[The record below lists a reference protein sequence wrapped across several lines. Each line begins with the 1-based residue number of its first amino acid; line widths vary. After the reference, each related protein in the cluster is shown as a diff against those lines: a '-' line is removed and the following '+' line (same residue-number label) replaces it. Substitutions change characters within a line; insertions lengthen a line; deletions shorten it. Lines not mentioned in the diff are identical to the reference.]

1 MTKEVKMCTQCSETK
16 SLGCFNKHKRD
27 GYRYDC
33 KECASKSTKKYH
45 QDNPEYNK
53 KQYQKNKNARAEYN
67 RKYRQNNRDAMI
79 EYTRKWKQ
87 ENKGAINAGKAK
99 RRAHKRNSTPE
110 WLTEE
115 QDNKIKMYYKIA
127 KALEKMDGV
136 KRHVDHIV
144 PLKGKGVRGL
154 HVPWN
159 LQILTAEANLSKNN
173 SYSDW

>member
-1 MTKEVKMCTQCSETK
+1 VLSSC
-16 SLGCFNKHKRD
+16 KR
-27 GYRYDC
+27 YRR
-33 KECASKSTKKYH
+33 
-45 QDNPEYNK
+45 DNPDMAIKWRQANKEQKAEYARRYRRDNLEALSESGKDYNK
-53 KQYQKNKNARAEYN
+53 K
-67 RKYRQNNRDAMI
+67 NRDLRNALKAR
-79 EYTRKWKQ
+79 RKAYKL
-87 ENKGAINAGKAK
+87 KA
-99 RRAHKRNSTPE
+99 TPE

-173 SYSDW
+173 SYSNWD